1 MKKRNL
7 VKSVAAVL
15 ASVMLAGV
23 GNTAYASDI
32 QDDGFSWTAAEEQAY
47 EREVT
52 TRSLEDLLTY
62 YESIPD
68 DVLEQGDLALQTW
81 QNTHGYGMSPFRAN
95 FWGCAAAVAGALR
108 WKAKRAR
115 LEGEARSRA
124 SARHREENVA
134 AELGLLRDDKR
145 DLTGLCE
152 RLRAQ
157 LEQERA
163 RSEALEAK
171 LEQAMGEAGQA
182 RTALDQEQRISEE
195 RLNMVKTLTEALS
208 KPLTE
213 QTGTSHRKISEN
225 ASKAPLNDLEGSEL
239 LEVWRRYVA
248 QQDGR
253 QGPFS
258 SEPGPFI
265 ERKVLKTF

>member
-95 FWGCAAAVAGALR
+95 FWGCAGAVAGVIATTAFPAAKILKVKKLIKALGGV
-108 WKAKRAR
+108 KSAIKIMAGASFSYEKMRA
-115 LEGEARSRA
+115 LGGAA
-124 SARHREENVA
+124 AALA
-134 AELGLLRDDKR
+134 AEL
-145 DLTGLCE
+145 TGIG
-152 RLRAQ
+152 AV
-157 LEQERA
+157 
-163 RSEALEAK
+163 RSQCFA
-171 LEQAMGEAGQA
+171 
-182 RTALDQEQRISEE
+182 
-195 RLNMVKTLTEALS
+195 
-208 KPLTE
+208 
-213 QTGTSHRKISEN
+213 
-225 ASKAPLNDLEGSEL
+225 
-239 LEVWRRYVA
+239 
-248 QQDGR
+248 
-253 QGPFS
+253 
-258 SEPGPFI
+258 
-265 ERKVLKTF
+265 